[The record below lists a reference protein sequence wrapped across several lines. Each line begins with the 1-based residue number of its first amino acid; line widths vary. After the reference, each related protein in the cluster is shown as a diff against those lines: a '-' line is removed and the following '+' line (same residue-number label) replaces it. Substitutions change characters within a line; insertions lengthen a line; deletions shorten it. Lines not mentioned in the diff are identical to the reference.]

1 MKLRG
6 IIVGDNF
13 YQSPRTAISRA
24 NGAHRIATLLRKEN
38 IDVEVIDFIN
48 SWSTED
54 ILKLIGSIDHLDF
67 IGLSTGLGQLNSD
80 IINLLINEAI
90 SRWPSAKIIAGG
102 NDVLQNNFKK
112 IDLYFL
118 GFAEGVVP
126 SLIKYLKTGKFDPFK
141 INLTN
146 INGEKKIV
154 DCNKHFLSYDLSNLK
169 ISYTKQDFIS
179 KLETLTLETSRGCIF
194 KCEFCNFP
202 FTGKKKNEYIRN
214 KDDIKSEIVENYNNY
229 GTTRYL
235 ITDDTFNDNNIKVDM
250 MYEISQ
256 EIDFKL
262 DFMCYARV
270 DLLKQKNQLE
280 KMVKFGVKG
289 MYFGIESLRP
299 ATAKKIGK
307 GFTGEKLKNY
317 LLEIKNTYP
326 DLHITTSWI
335 TGLPEES
342 IQEFDENLEWI
353 VSNKVTDSIKIM
365 SLLIPKD
372 NSANY
377 ISPFTKSWPNHGYTE
392 MSLSEIDNFLDENKT
407 ISSYIYG
414 APLVNHLKH
423 HIPWRNEH
431 MNFLQAH
438 KYSLEL
444 AGKYKDHISVSGW
457 FAFGHSFYT
466 DDLQKVLHTKKLAY
480 DWQKQ
485 QKLADDFVKN
495 YKKMK
500 LYSFIEQKQIVI

>member
-24 NGAHRIATLLRKEN
+24 NGAHRIATLLREEN

-54 ILKLIGSIDHLDF
+54 IENLINNTSSLDF
-67 IGLSTGLGQLNSD
+67 LGLSIGLGQLKANTV
-80 IINLLINEAI
+80 NFLIDKCKI
-90 SRWPSAKIIAGG
+90 QYPSIKIVAGG
-102 NDVLQNNFKK
+102 SEVLVNKFRGV
-112 IDLYFL
+112 DLYFH
-118 GFAEGVVP
+118 GFAEGVIP
-126 SLIKYLKTGKFDPFK
+126 DLIKFLYTGKFDPFK
-141 INLTN
+141 IKSIYLDNV
-146 INGEKKIV
+146 KKV
-154 DCNKHFLSYDLSNLK
+154 VNCNKHFLSYDLSSLK
-169 ISYTKQDFIS
+169 TSYTKNDFIS
-179 KLETLTLETSRGCIF
+179 KFETLTLETSRGCIF

-202 FTGKKKNEYIRN
+202 FTGKKKNEYIRI
-214 KDDIKSEIVENYNNY
+214 KDDIKSEIVENYINY

-262 DFMCYARV
+262 NFMCYARV
-270 DLLKQKNQLE
+270 DLLKQKNQLD
-280 KMVKFGVKG
+280 KMVKFGIKG

-299 ATAKKIGK
+299 ATSKKIGK
-307 GFTGEKLKNY
+307 GFTGDRLKNY
-317 LLEIKNTYP
+317 LLEIKDKYP
-326 DLHITTSWI
+326 SLHITTSWI
-335 TGLPEES
+335 TGLPYES
-342 IQEFDENLEWI
+342 IQEFEENLEWV
-353 VSNKVTDSIKIM
+353 VSNKVTDSIKIL
-365 SLLIPKD
+365 SLTIHKD
-372 NSANY
+372 SSVNY

-392 MSLSEIDNFLDENKT
+392 MSLSEINDFLDEDKT
-407 ISSYIYG
+407 ISSYIYE
-414 APLVNHLKH
+414 APLVNYLKH

-444 AGKYKDHISVSGW
+444 AEKYKKYISVTGW
-457 FAFGHSFYT
+457 FAFGHSFHT
-466 DDLQKVLHTKKLAY
+466 DDLQKVLHTKKIGY
-480 DWQKQ
+480 DWEKQ

-500 LYSFIEQKQIVI
+500 LQSFIEQKQIIV